1 MTTFSAVATGYGDHP
16 QKAVESM
23 EYGLRTELDK
33 IGAIAGSE
41 VVAVSHDVLYM
52 PQNVG
57 YHNMGPFFA
66 SAVIT
71 YEVSS
76 EGAAAPSAPPAS
88 QSGIP
93 AFPFTTPESVARF
106 RSAAFGGSARP
117 EQ

>member
-1 MTTFSAVATGYGDHP
+1 MDYS
-16 QKAVESM
+16 
-23 EYGLRTELDK
+23 LRTELNK
-33 IGAIAGSE
+33 IAAIAGSE

-71 YEVSS
+71 YEVASDV
-76 EGAAAPSAPPAS
+76 AAAPSAPPAS

-93 AFPFTTPESVARF
+93 AFPFTTPESMASIR
-106 RSAAFGGSARP
+106 RAISGGSARP